1 MVHLDRTLGVLMLQ
15 TRFERVVGDIGNPAT
30 FDFRVRYHVVEGA
43 TVERVVTHTDVQLLE
58 PFVDG
63 ALRLEAQGVDA
74 IATSCG
80 FLVVFQSHIQQ
91 VLSVPFASSALLLV
105 RPLIERTGARVG
117 VITASA
123 AHLSVDH
130 LEAAGCPD
138 VVVAGMDDSPA
149 FQQAIIDQIA
159 PLDQEAIAAETR
171 AVARELVA
179 RDGVDAIVLECTNLA
194 PYRRALESD
203 LGIPVSD
210 ITTMCKDL
218 IADDR
223 S

>member
-1 MVHLDRTLGVLMLQ
+1 MLQ

-30 FDFRVRYHVVEGA
+30 FDFPVRYHVVEGA
-43 TVERVVTHTDVQLLE
+43 TVDRVVTHTDMQLLE

-74 IATSCG
+74 VTTSCG
-80 FLVVFQSHIQQ
+80 FLIVFQSHIQAA
-91 VLSVPFASSALLLV
+91 LSVPFASSALLLV

-123 AHLSVDH
+123 AHLSADH

-138 VVVAGMDDSPA
+138 VVVAGMDDAPA
-149 FQQAIIDQIA
+149 FQQAIIDQTV
-159 PLDQEAIAAETR
+159 PLDQEAIAAETQ

-194 PYRRALESD
+194 PYRQSLQTHLE
-203 LGIPVSD
+203 IPVSD
-210 ITTMCKDL
+210 ITTLCRSL
-218 IADDR
+218 IRHDR

>member
-1 MVHLDRTLGVLMLQ
+1 MLE

-30 FDFRVRYHVVEGA
+30 FDFPVRYHVVEGA
-43 TVERVVTHTDVQLLE
+43 TVDRVVTHTDMQLLE

-74 IATSCG
+74 VTTSCG
-80 FLVVFQSHIQQ
+80 FLIVFQSHIQAA
-91 VLSVPFASSALLLV
+91 LSVPFASSALLLV

-123 AHLSVDH
+123 AHLSADH

-138 VVVAGMDDSPA
+138 VVVAGMDDAPA
-149 FQQAIIDQIA
+149 FQQAIIDQTV
-159 PLDQEAIAAETR
+159 PLDQEAIAAETQ

-194 PYRRALESD
+194 PYRQSLQTHLE
-203 LGIPVSD
+203 IPVSD
-210 ITTMCKDL
+210 ITTLCRSL
-218 IADDR
+218 IRHDR